1 VEWPAFDGGIDRN
14 KIKQAESSWR
24 AANDAIIQARDH
36 AIAEVW
42 RSYTNAKTAI
52 ARRESA
58 EQLVAASKASYDAL
72 FESFNLG
79 RTSIQ
84 DVLTA
89 RSSLAQAMALHAKS
103 DEAIA
108 ASLATLTYSSG
119 QL

>member
-1 VEWPAFDGGIDRN
+1 
-14 KIKQAESSWR
+14 
-24 AANDAIIQARDH
+24 
-36 AIAEVW
+36 
-42 RSYTNAKTAI
+42 
-52 ARRESA
+52 
-58 EQLVAASKASYDAL
+58 LVAASRASYDSL